1 MVTVYEYL
9 EHDGTP
15 YLAMEYLERGSLRPY
30 VRAMNVAQISG
41 VLEGILAALV
51 SAERAHIVHRDLKPE
66 NVLVTDD
73 GRVKV
78 ADFGIAKATSH
89 VNTGGFRTASGVTVG
104 TPHYIAPEQALAGE
118 VGPWTDLYSVGC
130 MAFEFFT
137 GRVPFS
143 NLDAP
148 MAILMHHVNQ
158 PIPPVSSISPGVDGR
173 ISEWI
178 ERLLAKAPVQRIQSP
193 AEAWEV
199 FEEITI
205 SLLGARWRRDARL
218 PVRAPPQGEEYRSF
232 TWHRDSTTG
241 TTAAGGPYTPPPPDL
256 PPGPLMPPPATT
268 AAPRDV
274 QPVSQRPHGIGRW
287 RWLAAAAALALAG
300 AGIALFILEPEPE
313 PEPRR
318 AAIPANNLTVNP
330 SFERVKTGWGPF
342 HSTIAR
348 ERVPDA
354 PDGRYAVRVALTTK
368 PDEYSIDDDPE
379 TVDSSVKGHAYTA
392 SAWVKATPATDGER
406 ICIAIREV
414 PPTGGENSYVG
425 VAQGSIVAS
434 ASEFRQVRVT
444 YVARANDNPIGVHV
458 FRYPPRVGERDAFL
472 TDAITMTQ
480 DPRGGRNTQLVEE
493 ANCQV

>member
-218 PVRAPPQGEEYRSF
+218 RFVPRPRVRSTAALPGIATAQPGRLRRADRTRRLRPTCRPALRCRRQRRPPRRGTCSPSRSGHTGSGDGVGWQRPRRSLWPVRESRSSSSSPSPSPS
-232 TWHRDSTTG
+232 R
-241 TTAAGGPYTPPPPDL
+241 
-256 PPGPLMPPPATT
+256 
-268 AAPRDV
+268 AAPR
-274 QPVSQRPHGIGRW
+274 
-287 RWLAAAAALALAG
+287 
-300 AGIALFILEPEPE
+300 F
-313 PEPRR
+313 PR
-318 AAIPANNLTVNP
+318 
-330 SFERVKTGWGPF
+330 
-342 HSTIAR
+342 
-348 ERVPDA
+348 
-354 PDGRYAVRVALTTK
+354 TT
-368 PDEYSIDDDPE
+368 
-379 TVDSSVKGHAYTA
+379 
-392 SAWVKATPATDGER
+392 
-406 ICIAIREV
+406 
-414 PPTGGENSYVG
+414 
-425 VAQGSIVAS
+425 
-434 ASEFRQVRVT
+434 
-444 YVARANDNPIGVHV
+444 
-458 FRYPPRVGERDAFL
+458 
-472 TDAITMTQ
+472 
-480 DPRGGRNTQLVEE
+480 
-493 ANCQV
+493 